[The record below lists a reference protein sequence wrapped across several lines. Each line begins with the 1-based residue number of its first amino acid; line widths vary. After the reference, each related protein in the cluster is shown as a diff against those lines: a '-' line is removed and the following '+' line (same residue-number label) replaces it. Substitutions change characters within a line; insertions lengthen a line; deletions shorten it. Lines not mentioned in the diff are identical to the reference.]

1 VISHHTHRFFPHSR
15 GRDYTGCGSLGVIL
29 EFYHNYPFLAVT
41 DLWLKFSAQLNGWL
55 GGRAVLRA
63 LNFI

>member
-1 VISHHTHRFFPHSR
+1 
-15 GRDYTGCGSLGVIL
+15 
-29 EFYHNYPFLAVT
+29 
-41 DLWLKFSAQLNGWL
+41 LWLKFSAQLNGWL